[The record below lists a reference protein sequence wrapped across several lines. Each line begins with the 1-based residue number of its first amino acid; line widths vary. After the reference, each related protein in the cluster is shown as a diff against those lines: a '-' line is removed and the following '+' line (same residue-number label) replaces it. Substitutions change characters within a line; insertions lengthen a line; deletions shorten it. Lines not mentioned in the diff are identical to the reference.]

1 MRRLIEPSTWAGVGV
16 LLQVVKPMLPVVYQP
31 LADALTAAAGTAA
44 AALTEKK
51 A

>member
-1 MRRLIEPSTWAGVGV
+1 MGGYRRITASC
-16 LLQVVKPMLPVVYQP
+16 KMLPVVYQP

>member
-1 MRRLIEPSTWAGVGV
+1 
-16 LLQVVKPMLPVVYQP
+16 MLPVVYQP